1 MCFGFPHPFS
11 SSFFIPSTLI
21 TFLISLH
28 TPSNFNKNLKF
39 IFPSSSPSI
48 HQKLKFPCFPALF
61 CQIQQG
67 VIMSTEKEK
76 KIYIKGGKVSWIE
89 PQKITEIMQS
99 PYIIMLFE
107 EASCLPFCQKIQEVR
122 FNVKL
127 TSVFATMFKENEI
140 IIIGVNFM
148 ISPQAISSATEI
160 PLQGGIWLKR
170 VDLDL
175 EC

>member
-1 MCFGFPHPFS
+1 
-11 SSFFIPSTLI
+11 
-21 TFLISLH
+21 
-28 TPSNFNKNLKF
+28 
-39 IFPSSSPSI
+39 
-48 HQKLKFPCFPALF
+48 
-61 CQIQQG
+61 
-67 VIMSTEKEK
+67 MSTEKEK
-76 KIYIKGGKVSWIE
+76 KIYIRGKVSRIE

-99 PYIIMLFE
+99 PYIRMLFE
-107 EASCLPFCQKIQEVR
+107 EASCLPFCQKIQEVG

-127 TSVFATMFKENEI
+127 TSVFTAMFKENEI

-148 ISPQAISSATEI
+148 ISPQEISSATEI